1 MRVQF
6 TKTNNTLSVIEVIQI
21 IKYDTNTIGLIMPYS
36 KCIENKNYDSYKS
49 TKPVDNTEFNRWCE
63 QLLRSGYMDFSR
75 TDLVF
80 EAAKA

>member
-1 MRVQF
+1 MAKKKE
-6 TKTNNTLSVIEVIQI
+6 TKKKLPKFE
-21 IKYDTNTIGLIMPYS
+21 DFFGLINFLE
-36 KCIENKNYDSYKS
+36 KKNYDTYES
-49 TKPVDNTEFNRWCE
+49 TTKIEEADYNRWCE